1 MARSGGTK
9 RREAR
14 PERTARIAVLAG
26 LPGLVLTG
34 LAALSSTALTL
45 KADLLLTMLDML
57 VLGAAWIVAARAQ
70 ARRRRG
76 AEGAQTLLS
85 VLAAASM
92 SASMALVA
100 SVAVHRIAAGGVA
113 PEGPGIAFGMALNA
127 VSAAANLWILT
138 RWRRRYRAKPCAV
151 SRSQVCLFSDK
162 LTSNVLIAL
171 AMGATLMFEGQAAAR
186 YIDPAAGL
194 LIALS
199 TLRWSLPVFRDAL
212 HGLALR
218 RATSAAAR

>member
-1 MARSGGTK
+1 MARTGG

-26 LPGLVLTG
+26 LPGVALTG
-34 LAALSSTALTL
+34 FAAFSSTALTL
-45 KADLLLTMLDML
+45 KADLLLTVLDMI
-57 VLGAAWIVAARAQ
+57 VLIAAWIVAARSQ
-70 ARRRRG
+70 ARRRRS
-76 AEGAQTLLS
+76 ADGAQTLLS
-85 VLAAASM
+85 VLAATSM

-100 SVAVHRIAAGGVA
+100 GIALHRIVAGGVA

-127 VSAAANLWILT
+127 VSAAANFWILM
-138 RWRRRYRAKPCAV
+138 RWRGRLSADPCAM

-162 LTSNVLIAL
+162 LTSNLLITL
-171 AMGATLMFEGQAAAR
+171 AMAATLLFEDQAAAR

-212 HGLALR
+212 RGLALR
-218 RATSAAAR
+218 RADVATR